1 MGSPT
6 WWHSRRAPPPSP
18 WAARRSTAR
27 LGPVR
32 IEGAY
37 AWQTFLKLGVHLAFG
52 SDFPVENPNP
62 IWGFYAAVSRQDRQG
77 NPDGGWF
84 PNQRLTRA
92 EALRSWTIEGAYAA
106 FQETTKGS
114 IEPGKFADFVVL
126 SDDIMRIAP
135 ARTFAFACGIPVF
148 GVCSLDVLAHQAWLE
163 DAAELG
169 QSCVVATDA
178 RRKEVYWARYD
189 ITVGGVERR
198 GEPAVAKA
206 ETIANEVRRLPV
218 IGRGGVLYADWFGR
232 RVGPLDVSAGALAG
246 LAARRLAAGEE
257 LVAAEPM
264 YLRRPDAR
272 PLPPRQPVLS

>member
-1 MGSPT
+1 MRGGLIRVPANCWTTSFHYAEPVLLLAIDT
-6 WWHSRRAPPPSP
+6 ATSAITAALHDGDAVLAESNTLD
-18 WAARRSTAR
+18 ARRHGEYLAPGIAHVLAQAGRSPAEISAVVVGT
-27 LGPVR
+27 GPGPFTGLR
-32 IEGAY
+32 IGLV
-37 AWQTFLKLGVHLAFG
+37 T
-52 SDFPVENPNP
+52 
-62 IWGFYAAVSRQDRQG
+62 
-77 NPDGGWF
+77 
-84 PNQRLTRA
+84 
-92 EALRSWTIEGAYAA
+92 
-106 FQETTKGS
+106 
-114 IEPGKFADFVVL
+114 
-126 SDDIMRIAP
+126 